1 MDSDNFAFVLE
12 ELEGAYTQIAG
23 EISDFVIG
31 LETGQLPESSSSE
44 YHWERLVKAAKKLA
58 AARYLENETLAEV
71 SLASARRDL
80 LKRAVAL
87 ADALREPG
95 R

>member
-1 MDSDNFAFVLE
+1 MQGDDYSFVLE

-23 EISDFVIG
+23 EISGFVSG
-31 LETGQLPESSSSE
+31 LEAGQFPEGSSCE
-44 YHWERLVKAAKKLA
+44 YHWERLVKSAKKLA
-58 AARYLENETLAEV
+58 AARHLENETLAEV

-87 ADALREPG
+87 ADALRESE

>member
-1 MDSDNFAFVLE
+1 MDSDDFGFVLE

-23 EISDFVIG
+23 EISEFVSG
-31 LETGQLPESSSSE
+31 LEAGQLPEDSSSE

-58 AARYLENETLAEV
+58 AARHLENETLAEV

-87 ADALREPG
+87 ADSLKDSG